1 MPQPTSTNPSASPCR
16 SFAMQWLATPATA
29 WDAFCVAAYI
39 VIPLAM
45 PFLLS
50 FAIAVSSD
58 ASSSGWERGSTLEEV
73 DASPSPTLEDAVFGG
88 DLGSAILDESLQHF
102 TGRGLPPHHARHR
115 C

>member
-1 MPQPTSTNPSASPCR
+1 
-16 SFAMQWLATPATA
+16 MQWLATPATA

-88 DLGSAILDESLQHF
+88 DLGSAILDESLQHL

>member
-1 MPQPTSTNPSASPCR
+1 
-16 SFAMQWLATPATA
+16 MQWLATPATA

-58 ASSSGWERGSTLEEV
+58 ASSSGWESGSTPHLAMEEI

-88 DLGSAILDESLQHF
+88 DLGSAILDESLQQF
-102 TGRGLPPHHARHR
+102 TGR
-115 C
+115 